1 LSWTLLAVQGAQGKG
16 QKRLGSKTTTKPLA
30 LKFVAK
36 HATNFLKFVQP
47 VGGREE
53 PRSLARGRRE
63 GPVQTTASP
72 HDAEQGRRVH
82 TDALECVSQFLHGIV
97 ATRVVRGTGAYSAS
111 LSFNMSKGVRQ
122 QERVRKMERVQ
133 WGPA

>member
-1 LSWTLLAVQGAQGKG
+1 MGGKSRVVSQEVGERDLYKRQQVHTTLSKG
-16 QKRLGSKTTTKPLA
+16 D
-30 LKFVAK
+30 
-36 HATNFLKFVQP
+36 
-47 VGGREE
+47 
-53 PRSLARGRRE
+53 
-63 GPVQTTASP
+63 AS
-72 HDAEQGRRVH
+72 H